1 MLIGAQQTTTALQ
14 VCYSTVFL
22 SMQFFKNFIYSVE
35 SVVTISE
42 VVLQNAT
49 NQLVRQYI
57 PAQNTNMLYDLH
69 ADIPF

>member
-1 MLIGAQQTTTALQ
+1 MLIGAQQITTALQ

-22 SMQFFKNFIYSVE
+22 SMQFFKNFTYSVE